1 MREPQLGFRHSSST
15 RTRTSGVDAALMLLG
30 AYCETSEA
38 GARAAAPDG
47 TLWNWASLRR
57 DVLDPGFHRV
67 MPPGDERSTRLV
79 RGPAHRQHRPAGRRP
94 GICPRQPERLP
105 EALQRLERHER

>member
-1 MREPQLGFRHSSST
+1 
-15 RTRTSGVDAALMLLG
+15 MLLG

-57 DVLDPGFHRV
+57 DVLDPGGFTVLCR
-67 MPPGDERSTRLV
+67 
-79 RGPAHRQHRPAGRRP
+79 RGMSAARAS
-94 GICPRQPERLP
+94 
-105 EALQRLERHER
+105 